1 MAALP
6 STSQPTGQKSTEWA
20 KSFAGTKLKVSRLII
35 PSRFPLPSA
44 VNRAERENGEKKKK
58 KWYFVTK
65 IVLTYCEKKLF

>member
-1 MAALP
+1 MAALKP

-44 VNRAERENGEKKKK
+44 VNRAKRETGKRKKKVK
-58 KWYFVTK
+58 SFLAHAEPPPTT
-65 IVLTYCEKKLF
+65 IAQ

>member
-44 VNRAERENGEKKKK
+44 VNRAERENGEKK
-58 KWYFVTK
+58 WYFVIN
-65 IVLTYCEKKLF
+65 IVLTYCEKTLF